1 MLCYGLV
8 REFLASAEL
17 CKSFVRTWNVGIEAF
32 DPVLL
37 RGDSKGVNKDKDTI
51 LRAFELARSLDYRI
65 YVSGILGL
73 PGTTLPQLRREVDNW
88 LSLAEEF
95 QDVIM
100 TVSVSLPAVLPGSR
114 MYWESFHSSSE
125 FRSWHGE
132 LLPSLQMT
140 KYYIQHNSG
149 ITFADANAALVELG
163 QGVIRISQN
172 GGNPVKFGGYML
184 GGKDDTE
191 AVEVAILNEVLDR
204 LP

>member
-1 MLCYGLV
+1 
-8 REFLASAEL
+8 LASAEL

-32 DPVLL
+32 DPALL

-95 QDVIM
+95 QDIIM

-114 MYWESFHSSSE
+114 MYWDSIHSSSE

-140 KYYIQHNSG
+140 KFYIQHNSE
-149 ITFADANAALVELG
+149 IAFADANAALLELG
-163 QGVIRISQN
+163 QGIIRISQN

-191 AVEVAILNEVLDR
+191 ATERSIFDEALGR
-204 LP
+204 LPS